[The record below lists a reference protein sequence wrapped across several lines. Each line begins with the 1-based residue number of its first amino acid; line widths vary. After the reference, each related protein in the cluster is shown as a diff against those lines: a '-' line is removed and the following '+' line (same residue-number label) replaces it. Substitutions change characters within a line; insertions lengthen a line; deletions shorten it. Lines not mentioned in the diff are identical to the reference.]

1 MHVGNTRVFT
11 KRKSIETKKKKK
23 KKKFIRSACLE
34 LA

>member
-1 MHVGNTRVFT
+1 MHVGNTHVFT

-23 KKKFIRSACLE
+23 KNFIRSAYLE